1 MFAEENM
8 NLRKYLIAAHTAFV
22 FAICTMPVA
31 AQENKTV
38 GNDIESKRSAAMK
51 SIEFLHGKWS
61 GRGWVMTREGRK
73 ESTITENFQPKLG
86 GRIAVVDG
94 FGASKDPRTGAEIPT
109 HQAYGI
115 FSYDPESDRIRF
127 SNNRGKTGAEGAPDL
142 EISGKTIVWGF
153 DVPESGSKIKFTIR
167 VDEKGIWR
175 EVGEFSRD
183 QGKTWMKFMEME
195 LSRLE

>member
-115 FSYDPESDRIRF
+115 FSYDPESERIRF
-127 SNNRGKTGAEGAPDL
+127 RYYKAETGAEGVTDL